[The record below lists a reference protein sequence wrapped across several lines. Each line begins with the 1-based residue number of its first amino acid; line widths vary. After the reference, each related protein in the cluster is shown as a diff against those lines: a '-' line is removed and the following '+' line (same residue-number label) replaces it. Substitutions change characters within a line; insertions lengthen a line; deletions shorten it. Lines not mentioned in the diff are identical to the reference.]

1 MKLSFQGAS
10 GRIQFN
16 EQQEKPS
23 FVNIFQVLNGMP
35 ELIGIYDPFA
45 QNVTFTDHM
54 PRYIP
59 GDTFET
65 RYELLPFWLGGWTL
79 TAQSI
84 LFCIITINMV
94 LYFFGGERIE
104 KSKQAAQF

>member
-1 MKLSFQGAS
+1 MFKRELMKLSFQGAS

-45 QNVTFTDHM
+45 QNVTFTDHK

-65 RYELLPFWLGGWTL
+65 RYELPPSTTKRYTG
-79 TAQSI
+79 
-84 LFCIITINMV
+84 M
-94 LYFFGGERIE
+94 YFLWKKRKVGF
-104 KSKQAAQF
+104 